1 MATFRKRSGNWQAL
15 VKKKGYGQ
23 ISRTFD
29 TKAKAEL
36 WAATVES
43 EMEQGKYVPQKGSST
58 KSTPP
63 LLSTNRDLASLFSR
77 IAGIL
82 ESGRGRVLRTI
93 NHETVL
99 TYWLIGREI
108 VQALQ
113 GGEVRAQYGDALITD
128 LSKRLTEHY
137 GAGFSAANLKNFR
150 QFYLTYS
157 DRSVSIG
164 FPAGSQSAAS
174 DRLNPI
180 SSPAGSESPSGF
192 HPNLSWSHYRVLM
205 RVENRDAR
213 QFYETE
219 AVQCHWSR
227 RDLERQIGSLFYE
240 RLLASTD
247 KTAMLEGV
255 QQESMPLNPLDM
267 LKDPY
272 VLEFLDL
279 PNVPQLQESQL
290 EQAIIDKLQ
299 YFLLELGRGF
309 SFVARQKRMRFDDK
323 DFYVDLVFY
332 NYLLKC
338 FVLID
343 LKIGELS
350 HQDIGQ
356 MDGYVRMYEAHAKVE
371 GDNPTIGLI
380 LCSEKNAAVA
390 HYSVLNE
397 SLQLFAAKYQ
407 FTLPSEDELQR
418 EILRERALIENQMES

>member
-1 MATFRKRSGNWQAL
+1 M
-15 VKKKGYGQ
+15 KK
-23 ISRTFD
+23 T
-29 TKAKAEL
+29 
-36 WAATVES
+36 
-43 EMEQGKYVPQKGSST
+43 
-58 KSTPP
+58 TPP
-63 LLSTNRDLASLFSR
+63 SPTTNSDVSSLFER
-77 IAGIL
+77 VAGIL
-82 ESGRGRVLRTI
+82 ESGRGRVLHTI

-99 TYWLIGREI
+99 AYWLIGREI
-108 VQALQ
+108 IQALQ
-113 GGEVRAQYGDALITD
+113 GGEARAQYGNALIAD
-128 LSKRLTEHY
+128 LSKRLTERY
-137 GAGFSAANLKNFR
+137 GAGFSVVNLKNFR

-157 DRSVSIG
+157 DRAVSIG
-164 FPAGSQSAAS
+164 SPSGSQLAVS
-174 DRLNPI
+174 DGLNPI
-180 SSPAGSESPSGF
+180 SSPVGSKSPSVF
-192 HPNLSWSHYRVLM
+192 HPNLSWSHYRALM
-205 RVENRDAR
+205 RVENIAAR
-213 QFYETE
+213 QFYERE
-219 AVQCHWSR
+219 AIESHWSR

-240 RLLASTD
+240 RLMGSTD
-247 KTAMLEGV
+247 KVAMLEGV
-255 QQESMPLNPLDM
+255 RQEVMPINPMDM

-299 YFLLELGRGF
+299 HFLLELGRGF

-390 HYSVLNE
+390 RYSVLND
-397 SLQLFAAKYQ
+397 SQQLFAAKYQ
-407 FTLPSEDELQR
+407 FTLPSEEELQR
-418 EILRERALIENQMES
+418 EILRERALIENRMES

>member
-1 MATFRKRSGNWQAL
+1 M
-15 VKKKGYGQ
+15 KK
-23 ISRTFD
+23 T
-29 TKAKAEL
+29 
-36 WAATVES
+36 
-43 EMEQGKYVPQKGSST
+43 
-58 KSTPP
+58 TPP
-63 LLSTNRDLASLFSR
+63 SPTTNSDVSSLFER
-77 IAGIL
+77 VAGIL
-82 ESGRGRVLRTI
+82 ESGRGRVLHTI

-99 TYWLIGREI
+99 AYWLIGREI
-108 VQALQ
+108 IQALQ
-113 GGEVRAQYGDALITD
+113 GGEARAQYGNALIAD
-128 LSKRLTEHY
+128 LSKRLTERY
-137 GAGFSAANLKNFR
+137 GAGFSVVNLKNFR

-157 DRSVSIG
+157 DRAVSIG
-164 FPAGSQSAAS
+164 SPSGSQLAVS
-174 DRLNPI
+174 DGLNPI
-180 SSPAGSESPSGF
+180 SSPVGSKSPSVF
-192 HPNLSWSHYRVLM
+192 HPNLSWSHYRALM
-205 RVENRDAR
+205 RVENIAAR
-213 QFYETE
+213 QFYERE
-219 AVQCHWSR
+219 AIESHWSR

-240 RLLASTD
+240 RLMGSTD
-247 KTAMLEGV
+247 KVAMLEGV
-255 QQESMPLNPLDM
+255 RQEVMPINPMDM

-279 PNVPQLQESQL
+279 PNVPQLQESRL

-299 YFLLELGRGF
+299 HFLLELGRGF

-390 HYSVLNE
+390 RYSVLND
-397 SLQLFAAKYQ
+397 SQQLFAAKYQ
-407 FTLPSEDELQR
+407 FTLPSEEELQR
-418 EILRERALIENQMES
+418 EILRERALIENRMES

>member
-1 MATFRKRSGNWQAL
+1 M
-15 VKKKGYGQ
+15 KK
-23 ISRTFD
+23 T
-29 TKAKAEL
+29 
-36 WAATVES
+36 
-43 EMEQGKYVPQKGSST
+43 
-58 KSTPP
+58 TPP
-63 LLSTNRDLASLFSR
+63 SPTTNSDVSSLFER
-77 IAGIL
+77 VAGIL
-82 ESGRGRVLRTI
+82 ESGRGRVLHTI

-99 TYWLIGREI
+99 AYWLIGREI
-108 VQALQ
+108 IQALQ
-113 GGEVRAQYGDALITD
+113 GGEARAQYGNALIAD
-128 LSKRLTEHY
+128 LSKRLTERY
-137 GAGFSAANLKNFR
+137 GAGFSVVNLKNFR

-157 DRSVSIG
+157 DRAVSIG
-164 FPAGSQSAAS
+164 SPSGSQLAVS
-174 DRLNPI
+174 DGLNPI
-180 SSPAGSESPSGF
+180 SSPVGSESPSVF
-192 HPNLSWSHYRVLM
+192 HPNLSWSHYRALM
-205 RVENRDAR
+205 RVENIAAR
-213 QFYETE
+213 QFYERE
-219 AVQCHWSR
+219 AIESHWSR

-240 RLLASTD
+240 RLMGSTD
-247 KTAMLEGV
+247 KVAMLEGV
-255 QQESMPLNPLDM
+255 RQEVMPINPMDM

-299 YFLLELGRGF
+299 HFLLELGRGF

-390 HYSVLNE
+390 RYSVLND
-397 SLQLFAAKYQ
+397 SQQLFAAKYQ

>member
-1 MATFRKRSGNWQAL
+1 M
-15 VKKKGYGQ
+15 KK
-23 ISRTFD
+23 T
-29 TKAKAEL
+29 
-36 WAATVES
+36 
-43 EMEQGKYVPQKGSST
+43 
-58 KSTPP
+58 TPP
-63 LLSTNRDLASLFSR
+63 SPTTNSDVSSLFER
-77 IAGIL
+77 VAGIL
-82 ESGRGRVLRTI
+82 ESGRGRVLHTI

-99 TYWLIGREI
+99 AYWLIGREI
-108 VQALQ
+108 IQALQ
-113 GGEVRAQYGDALITD
+113 GGEARAQYGNALIAD
-128 LSKRLTEHY
+128 LSKRLTERY
-137 GAGFSAANLKNFR
+137 GAGFSVVNLKNFR

-157 DRSVSIG
+157 DRAVSIG
-164 FPAGSQSAAS
+164 SPSGSQLAVS
-174 DRLNPI
+174 DGLNPI
-180 SSPAGSESPSGF
+180 SSPVGSESPSVF
-192 HPNLSWSHYRVLM
+192 HPNLSWSHYRALM
-205 RVENRDAR
+205 RVENIAAR
-213 QFYETE
+213 QFYERE
-219 AVQCHWSR
+219 AIESHWSR

-240 RLLASTD
+240 RLMGSTD
-247 KTAMLEGV
+247 KVAMLEGV
-255 QQESMPLNPLDM
+255 RQEVMPINPMDM

-299 YFLLELGRGF
+299 HFLLELGRGF

-390 HYSVLNE
+390 RYSVLND
-397 SLQLFAAKYQ
+397 SQQLFAAKYQ
-407 FTLPSEDELQR
+407 FTLPSEEELQR
-418 EILRERALIENQMES
+418 EILRERSLIENQMES

>member
-1 MATFRKRSGNWQAL
+1 MK
-15 VKKKGYGQ
+15 
-23 ISRTFD
+23 
-29 TKAKAEL
+29 
-36 WAATVES
+36 
-43 EMEQGKYVPQKGSST
+43 
-58 KSTPP
+58 KSTTPSP
-63 LLSTNRDLASLFSR
+63 LTNGEVALLFER
-77 IAGIL
+77 VAGIL

-99 TYWLIGREI
+99 AYWLIGREI

-113 GGEVRAQYGDALITD
+113 GGEARAQYGNALIAG
-128 LSKRLTEHY
+128 LSKCLTEHY
-137 GAGFSAANLKNFR
+137 GPGFSAANLKNFR
-150 QFYLTYS
+150 QFYQTYS
-157 DRSVSIG
+157 DRIVSISH
-164 FPAGSQSAAS
+164 PSGSQLAAS
-174 DRLNPI
+174 DGLNPI
-180 SSPAGSESPSGF
+180 SYPAGSESPSGF
-192 HPNLSWSHYRVLM
+192 HHNLSWSHYRALM
-205 RVENRDAR
+205 RVENIAAR

-219 AVQCHWSR
+219 AVQSNWSR

-255 QQESMPLNPLDM
+255 RHEAMPLNPLDM

-290 EQAIIDKLQ
+290 EQAVIDKLQ
-299 YFLLELGRGF
+299 HFLLELGRGF

-390 HYSVLNE
+390 RYSVL
-397 SLQLFAAKYQ
+397 SDSQQLFAAKYQ
-407 FTLPSEDELQR
+407 FTLPTEDELQR
-418 EILRERALIENQMES
+418 EILRERALIENQRESSADDAD

>member
-1 MATFRKRSGNWQAL
+1 MK
-15 VKKKGYGQ
+15 
-23 ISRTFD
+23 
-29 TKAKAEL
+29 
-36 WAATVES
+36 
-43 EMEQGKYVPQKGSST
+43 
-58 KSTPP
+58 KSTTPS
-63 LLSTNRDLASLFSR
+63 LSTNSEVASLFER
-77 IAGIL
+77 VADIL

-99 TYWLIGREI
+99 AYWLIGREI

-113 GGEVRAQYGDALITD
+113 GGEARAQYGNALIAD
-128 LSKRLTEHY
+128 LSKCLTEHY

-150 QFYLTYS
+150 QFYLAYS
-157 DRSVSIG
+157 GRIVPISHPS
-164 FPAGSQSAAS
+164 GSQLTAS
-174 DRLNPI
+174 EGANTI
-180 SSPAGSESPSGF
+180 SYPAGSESPSGF
-192 HPNLSWSHYRVLM
+192 HPNLSWSHYRALM
-205 RVENRDAR
+205 RVENIAAR

-219 AVQCHWSR
+219 AVQSNWSR

-240 RLLASTD
+240 RLLDSTD

-255 QQESMPLNPLDM
+255 RHEAMPLNPLDM

-279 PNVPQLQESQL
+279 PSVPQLQESQL

-299 YFLLELGRGF
+299 HFLLELGRGF

-356 MDGYVRMYEAHAKVE
+356 MDGYVRMYETHAKVE

-390 HYSVLNE
+390 RYSVLND
-397 SLQLFAAKYQ
+397 SQQLFAAKYQ

-418 EILRERALIENQMES
+418 EILRERALIENQLES

>member
-1 MATFRKRSGNWQAL
+1 MK
-15 VKKKGYGQ
+15 
-23 ISRTFD
+23 
-29 TKAKAEL
+29 
-36 WAATVES
+36 
-43 EMEQGKYVPQKGSST
+43 
-58 KSTPP
+58 KSTTPS
-63 LLSTNRDLASLFSR
+63 LLTNSELASLFER
-77 IAGIL
+77 VAGIL

-93 NHETVL
+93 THETVL
-99 TYWLIGREI
+99 AYWLIGREI

-113 GGEVRAQYGDALITD
+113 GGAARAQYGNALIAD
-128 LSKRLTEHY
+128 LSQRLAEHY

-150 QFYLTYS
+150 QFYLAYS
-157 DRSVSIG
+157 GRIEPISHPS
-164 FPAGSQSAAS
+164 GSQLAAS
-174 DRLNPI
+174 EGANTI
-180 SSPAGSESPSGF
+180 SYPAGSESPSGF
-192 HPNLSWSHYRVLM
+192 HPNLSWSHYRALM
-205 RVENRDAR
+205 RVEDLSAR

-219 AVQCHWSR
+219 AVQSNWSR

-255 QQESMPLNPLDM
+255 RHEAMPLNPLDM

-279 PNVPQLQESQL
+279 PSVPQLQENQL

-299 YFLLELGRGF
+299 HFLLELGRGF

-390 HYSVLNE
+390 RYSVLND
-397 SLQLFAAKYQ
+397 SQQLFAAKYQ

-418 EILRERALIENQMES
+418 EILRERALIENQLES

>member
-1 MATFRKRSGNWQAL
+1 M
-15 VKKKGYGQ
+15 KK
-23 ISRTFD
+23 T
-29 TKAKAEL
+29 T
-36 WAATVES
+36 
-43 EMEQGKYVPQKGSST
+43 PSSFMT
-58 KSTPP
+58 KS
-63 LLSTNRDLASLFSR
+63 DLASLFERVAS
-77 IAGIL
+77 IL
-82 ESGRGRVLRTI
+82 EAGRGRVLRTI

-99 TYWLIGREI
+99 AYWLIGREI

-113 GGEVRAQYGDALITD
+113 GGEARAQYGDVLIAD
-128 LSKRLTEHY
+128 LSKRLTEHF

-150 QFYLTYS
+150 QFYLAYS
-157 DRSVSIG
+157 DRAVSIG
-164 FPAGSQSAAS
+164 SPSGSQLAVS
-174 DRLNPI
+174 DGLNPI
-180 SSPAGSESPSGF
+180 SYPTGSESPSGF
-192 HPNLSWSHYRVLM
+192 HPDLSWSHYRALM
-205 RVENRDAR
+205 RVENIVAR
-213 QFYETE
+213 RFYETE
-219 AVQCHWSR
+219 AVQSHWSR

-247 KTAMLEGV
+247 KTSMLEGV
-255 QQESMPLNPLDM
+255 RKEAIPLNPLDM

-299 YFLLELGRGF
+299 HFLLELGRGF

-390 HYSVLNE
+390 RYSILND
-397 SLQLFAAKYQ
+397 SQQLFAAKYQ
-407 FTLPSEDELQR
+407 FTLPSEEELQR
-418 EILRERALIENQMES
+418 EILRERALIENQMESET